1 MIYHA
6 KVVQWDMFIRLK
18 SVSLVKIF
26 VPQIGD
32 RQSWIGFINEHH
44 PHLTLVVS
52 CSGPL
57 PHWLNFPEDEKS
69 SRESSSLRVS
79 LPCLS
84 SSYLSSSYLS
94 CFLVSSPISSS
105 QPHLSLSTFVALSS
119 RISQDAPI
127 AVELLRSALSLSAEL
142 FELGSLLPAGLF
154 SRGSG
159 FDLLRLTFA
168 PFGRIRTPEK
178 DTLEPLYSEFQL

>member
-1 MIYHA
+1 MTLKPSVLKRSLETKTPL
-6 KVVQWDMFIRLK
+6 KVFLFRDI
-18 SVSLVKIF
+18 VKIF

-57 PHWLNFPEDEKS
+57 PHWLNFPEDEKNS
-69 SRESSSLRVS
+69 QESSSLRVS

-94 CFLVSSPISSS
+94 SSYLSCSLVSSPISSS
-105 QPHLSLSTFVALSS
+105 QPHLSLSTFAALSS

-127 AVELLRSALSLSAEL
+127 VVELLRCAASLSAEL
-142 FELGSLLPAGLF
+142 FELV
-154 SRGSG
+154 
-159 FDLLRLTFA
+159 LRCA
-168 PFGRIRTPEK
+168 A
-178 DTLEPLYSEFQL
+178 S